1 MQWFKN
7 NGLIL
12 NEDKCKLLILSK
24 QEVHTEIHLGSETI
38 TNSKSEKLLGITID
52 HKLKFN
58 EHVNNLCKKANQKLH
73 ALARISNYMSKDK
86 LRSIMKA
93 FITSQFG
100 YCPMVWMFH
109 SRKLNSRINK
119 IQERALRLVYNDKSS
134 NFQQLL
140 DKDKSVTIYT

>member
-1 MQWFKN
+1 MPFVCCDNLSDVISKLEHDSRIFMQWFKN

-73 ALARISNYMSKDK
+73 ALARISNYMS
-86 LRSIMKA
+86 
-93 FITSQFG
+93 
-100 YCPMVWMFH
+100 
-109 SRKLNSRINK
+109 
-119 IQERALRLVYNDKSS
+119 
-134 NFQQLL
+134 
-140 DKDKSVTIYT
+140 